1 MLIYIGVNIY
11 AQGDETLDLREK
23 LFQIE
28 DNTASLGENISDYI
42 FNHPELGDAEFES
55 SKYLVEV
62 LREQG
67 FEVEYPYMGLA
78 TAFRAEYGD
87 AEGPK
92 VCFMAEYDALLG
104 YGENHD
110 EMAHACGHNWI
121 AASSVMAAVALK
133 GVKEHFKG
141 KIVVIG
147 TPAEENFGR
156 KVDMAAAGVFD
167 EFDACFE
174 MHLDTHNCID
184 TKALAMTDF
193 VFEFDGKAAHAAG
206 HPADGINALD
216 GCNLTIAGINAL
228 RQHLEPDVRI
238 HYVYMDGGKSPNV
251 VPEHASLAV
260 YVRAGQKDYLEEVI
274 EKVLNCGRGAEL
286 MTGAK
291 FSYTRAQN
299 TFYDIKHDKQLDELM
314 ESHLRDL
321 GITEFL
327 AGDIYHSG
335 STDVGNVTYHCPVC
349 YVHLGLGA
357 VTSAG
362 CHEEAILPHVNSAE
376 SNRLLHIAAKAMAA
390 TALDVISKGGK

>member
-1 MLIYIGVNIY
+1 M
-11 AQGDETLDLREK
+11 DLRAK
-23 LFQIE
+23 LFEIE
-28 DNTASLGENISDYI
+28 DKKARLGEEISDYI
-42 FNHPELGDAEFES
+42 FNHPEIGDAEYAS
-55 SKYLVEV
+55 SKYLVKV

-67 FEVEYPYMGLA
+67 FEVEYPYMGFA

-87 AEGPK
+87 GDGPK
-92 VCFMAEYDALLG
+92 VCFMAEYDALRG
-104 YGENHD
+104 YGESHD

-121 AASSVMAAVALK
+121 AASSVMAAVTLK

-167 EFDACFE
+167 DFDACFE
-174 MHLDTHNCID
+174 MHLDTYNCLD

-193 VFEFDGKAAHAAG
+193 IFEFDGKAAHAAG
-206 HPADGINALD
+206 RPAEGINALD

-238 HYVYMDGGKSPNV
+238 HYVYVDGGKSPNV

-299 TFYDIKHDKQLDELM
+299 TFYDIKHNEALDDLM
-314 ESHLRDL
+314 RKNLADL
-321 GITEFL
+321 GIQEFIP
-327 AGDIYHSG
+327 GDIYHSG

-349 YVHLGLGA
+349 YVHLGLSA
-357 VTSAG
+357 VTNAG
-362 CHEEAILPHVNSAE
+362 CHEEAFLPHVNSAE
-376 SNRLLHIAAKAMAA
+376 SNRLLHIAAKAMAL
-390 TALDVISKGGK
+390 TALDVILQGGI

>member
-1 MLIYIGVNIY
+1 M
-11 AQGDETLDLREK
+11 DLREK
-23 LFQIE
+23 LFRIE
-28 DNTASLGENISDYI
+28 DKIAPLGEEISAYI
-42 FNHPELGDAEFES
+42 FNHPEIGDKE
-55 SKYLVEV
+55 YLSCEYLQQV
-62 LREQG
+62 LRQQG
-67 FEVEYPYMGLA
+67 FRMQYSYMGFP

-87 AEGPK
+87 EDGPK

-104 YGENHD
+104 YGKNHD
-110 EMAHACGHNWI
+110 EVAHACGHNWI
-121 AASSVMAAVALK
+121 AASSLAAAIALK
-133 GVKEHFKG
+133 GMKEHFHG

-174 MHLDTHNCID
+174 MHLDTVNCID

-193 VFEFDGKAAHAAG
+193 IFEFDGKASHAAG

-228 RQHLEPDVRI
+228 RQHLESDVRI
-238 HYVYMDGGKSPNV
+238 HYVYVDGGKSPNV

-291 FSYTRAQN
+291 FRYTRAQN
-299 TFYDIKHDKQLDELM
+299 TFYDIKHNETLDALM
-314 ESHLRDL
+314 EGHLRDL
-321 GITEFL
+321 GITDFVP
-327 AGDIYHSG
+327 GDIYHSG

-376 SNRLLHIAAKAMAA
+376 SNRLLHIGAKAMAA
-390 TALDVISKGGK
+390 TALDVLLQGGK